1 MTKIESKVHIV
12 VAISYSCPHVLV
24 RSLAALR

>member
-12 VAISYSCPHVLV
+12 VAISYSCLHFRV
-24 RSLAALR
+24 RSLTASR